1 MSTQRTARQLFD
13 HHAQALADGDIWG
26 IVGDYAEDAVYID
39 PEGVV
44 HGRDGIRRAFVKL
57 LGDLPEAQWEFK
69 TTLADDVVL
78 LQWSAESAH
87 TRVDDGV
94 DTFVVS
100 DGLIRAQTVSYT
112 LQYKRLSPDPE
123 GVPK

>member
-1 MSTQRTARQLFD
+1 MSTHQTPGQVFD
-13 HHAQALADGDIWG
+13 HHAKVLADGDIWG

-39 PEGVV
+39 SDGVV
-44 HGRDGIRRAFVKL
+44 CGKDGIRRAFVKL

-78 LQWSAESAH
+78 LRWTAVSPH

-94 DTFVVS
+94 DTFVVNN
-100 DGLIRAQTVSYT
+100 GLIRVQTVSYT
-112 LQYKRLSPDPE
+112 LQHKRLSPASE
-123 GVPK
+123 GAPK

>member
-1 MSTQRTARQLFD
+1 
-13 HHAQALADGDIWG
+13 LADGDIWG
-26 IVGDYAEDAVYID
+26 IVGDYAEDAVYVD
-39 PEGVV
+39 PDGVV

-69 TTLADDVVL
+69 PTLADDVVL
-78 LQWSAESAH
+78 LHWSAESAH

-112 LQYKRLSPDPE
+112 LQYKRRSPDPE
-123 GVPK
+123 GAPR

>member
-1 MSTQRTARQLFD
+1 MSTHRTPRQMFD
-13 HHAQALADGDIWG
+13 HHARVLADGDIWG
-26 IVGDYAEDAVYID
+26 IVGDYADDALYID
-39 PEGVV
+39 PDGVV
-44 HGRDGIRRAFVKL
+44 RGKDGIRRAFVKL
-57 LGDLPEAQWEFK
+57 LGDLPDAQWEFT

-78 LQWSAESAH
+78 LRWSAESAH

-112 LQYKRLSPDPE
+112 LQSKHRSHDPE
-123 GVPK
+123 GAQK

>member
-1 MSTQRTARQLFD
+1 MSTHQTPGQVFD
-13 HHAQALADGDIWG
+13 HHAKVLADGDIWG

-39 PEGVV
+39 PDGVV

-57 LGDLPEAQWEFK
+57 LGDLPEAQWEFR
-69 TTLADDVVL
+69 T
-78 LQWSAESAH
+78 

-94 DTFVVS
+94 DTFVVD

-112 LQYKRLSPDPE
+112 LQRKRRSPDPE
-123 GVPK
+123 GAPK